1 MAGKKIVIQQYAR
14 HADVPGGWRHPVNRT
29 VLQPR
34 LGERYFQ
41 GLAALLKS
49 KFDVGSGGEIN
60 ASLFFRQS
68 LTNVILQCECIGQ
81 LGGNTDLNGVI
92 YFSPAKLPAI
102 CQRNIIDGNRNEI
115 ASRRNR
121 YLIFKK

>member
-1 MAGKKIVIQQYAR
+1 
-14 HADVPGGWRHPVNRT
+14 
-29 VLQPR
+29 
-34 LGERYFQ
+34 
-41 GLAALLKS
+41 LLKS
-49 KFDVGSGGEIN
+49 KSDVGSGGEIN
-60 ASLFFRQS
+60 ASLFLRQS
-68 LTNVILQCECIGQ
+68 VANVILQRKGIDQ

-121 YLIFKK
+121 YLIFKQ